1 MVKRHSDRRGS
12 CSRGCSAIS
21 SKAWRHRARRSTL
34 PSAPGSIRSVRGSRE
49 ALAMPEAESW
59 VISEPAR
66 GYRVSPISEK
76 ALLDLVPAQVAVE
89 KLCIAEAIQHGDL
102 AWERRV
108 VAALH
113 HLPRIPERT
122 SEAPHTLNASRANV
136 IAIFPCATEQ
146 W

>member
-1 MVKRHSDRRGS
+1 MFERLQRNIIEGL
-12 CSRGCSAIS
+12 A
-21 SKAWRHRARRSTL
+21 
-34 PSAPGSIRSVRGSRE
+34 APGTKVNIAVGAEEHQVSPGGRE
-49 ALAMPEAESW
+49 ALAMLEAESW

-89 KLCIAEAIQHGDL
+89 KLSIAEAIQHGDS

-136 IAIFPCATEQ
+136 IAIFPCAAEQ